1 MLSYNKINKMKYNH
15 TIWVEE
21 IPERTKYRIITSKSG
36 CEYIEYVDGTEG
48 EIAD

>member
-1 MLSYNKINKMKYNH
+1 MKYNH

-21 IPERTKYRIITSKSG
+21 IPRWTRYRIITSESG
-36 CEYIEYVDGTEG
+36 CEYIEYLDDSGW